1 MQNIPLYSIFTAITE
16 IFVTIIVLY
25 TIISNMRGKKLKW
38 KLLFIAIVF
47 ESLVNVSY
55 MVYRLFGFAAERIEI
70 TSKLLRSLVGFHGV
84 LSFIMLTLLIILSYV
99 AYKESKN
106 DKNFFQEHKLISIIF
121 ITLWLISIISGYIFF
136 VLFYIVP

>member
-1 MQNIPLYSIFTAITE
+1 
-16 IFVTIIVLY
+16 
-25 TIISNMRGKKLKW
+25 MRGKKLKW